1 MYLSYALFL
10 QRTTKDLLQTVQPR
24 PKAPFQVIPQ
34 LTFKARCLTFGKEQ
48 MSELTKWLLGSEQH
62 RTLME
67 RLLSGIQFADS
78 AELKQKHID
87 RIQHDLKELEEKR
100 TDLQT
105 KLECPTL
112 PERRKATLGL
122 QMTKLNNQS
131 EKKLATLQKV
141 SRRLQASEPGSKKR
155 KVIARTKI
163 RDQVDRIARL
173 LFLPP
178 PAILKKWNGT
188 LTTDG
193 VTANWHWDKRQSK
206 GKHSP
211 TAETPHIPKEHLIA
225 VDPGHVDLIAAVR
238 LSSQNPKLDNGT
250 SRRSILKNE
259 KLNAMNKTEY
269 KLPNREWRSKCGQLQ
284 RTANSHRMVK
294 QLQLQ
299 PAIDTLSQ
307 CTSRTSYVDVY
318 DRHIQ
323 ARLSTSPAFRQLMAL
338 KQPRRWKFEVYQKE
352 QRQAKTA
359 ATDLLGNL
367 PRKSTWV
374 IWGNGGFGPTSR
386 SHAAAPNKK
395 LRSLLNRHL
404 SNPIVLISEYGSSQ
418 TSCCCHG
425 PVKQLKKAK
434 QTTRAT
440 VLQCKNCNRLLSRDF
455 NAANAILDMFLETQN
470 TRLPDWV

>member
-48 MSELTKWLLGSEQH
+48 MSELIKWLLGSEQH

-193 VTANWHWDKRQSK
+193 VTANWHWDKQQSK

-307 CTSRTSYVDVY
+307 CTSRTSYVGVY
-318 DRHIQ
+318 DRHTQ

-367 PRKSTWV
+367 RV